1 MEVAFNLKVWQ
12 GRQSLERFTG
22 VAYGREKRFLSLPIL
37 RREEEESQRREK
49 RREEKRKKR
58 REERRREKKRREI

>member
-22 VAYGREKRFLSLPIL
+22 VAYGREKRFLPLPIL
-37 RREEEESQRREK
+37 RRQREVRR
-49 RREEKRKKR
+49 RREEKKEKT
-58 REERRREKKRREI
+58 REEKLSVFSEIETD